1 MEGVV
6 FSGERNDHLRTA
18 PPPDGGGGSQGRR
31 ISFRDKL
38 LGCDE
43 PLPKREVV
51 DLIEKELFS
60 IVLEK
65 DDRLRPKCFIDDK
78 LLEELRVPW
87 KDAIFVKLLGKSI
100 GFYTMRDRLKSLW
113 KLSGGMDIVDVGHGF
128 YMVKFD
134 VAADREKVIGGGPWM
149 LFDHYLAVRP
159 WVPDFISSEV
169 TIDKTLVWIRFPSL
183 GMEYYDESVLL
194 ALAKGGG

>member
-78 LLEELRVPW
+78 LLEELRGGLCLAPGS
-87 KDAIFVKLLGKSI
+87 FVSCRIRG
-100 GFYTMRDRLKSLW
+100 
-113 KLSGGMDIVDVGHGF
+113 
-128 YMVKFD
+128 
-134 VAADREKVIGGGPWM
+134 
-149 LFDHYLAVRP
+149 
-159 WVPDFISSEV
+159 SSSP
-169 TIDKTLVWIRFPSL
+169 LQAMWH
-183 GMEYYDESVLL
+183 LL
-194 ALAKGGG
+194 AHRKKLPQHVGKC

>member
-1 MEGVV
+1 
-6 FSGERNDHLRTA
+6 
-18 PPPDGGGGSQGRR
+18 
-31 ISFRDKL
+31 
-38 LGCDE
+38 
-43 PLPKREVV
+43 
-51 DLIEKELFS
+51 
-60 IVLEK
+60 
-65 DDRLRPKCFIDDK
+65 
-78 LLEELRVPW
+78 
-87 KDAIFVKLLGKSI
+87 
-100 GFYTMRDRLKSLW
+100 
-113 KLSGGMDIVDVGHGF
+113 MDIVDVGHGF